1 MYVVDASVYA
11 PLMVL
16 LGGKMRRT
24 MVRGRF
30 HILDLTIYEV
40 CNAFWK
46 EYSKLGRIDRELA
59 VESCS
64 LSAKL
69 AKYAVVHSVC
79 ELDMERVAR
88 VAAEAGIPVY
98 DAAYIEL
105 ANMLGKPL
113 ASHDKDILETAPR
126 YGIETLDLDMFLK
139 VVEELSG
146 SKDKNKVFGGD
157 G

>member
-1 MYVVDASVYA
+1 MYVVDASVYV

-16 LGGKMRRT
+16 LGGKMRRI
-24 MVRGRF
+24 MVRSRF
-30 HILDLTIYEV
+30 HILDLTVYET
-40 CNAFWK
+40 CNVFWK

-59 VESCS
+59 VKSCS

-69 AKYAVVHSVC
+69 AKYAVVHSVG
-79 ELDMERVAR
+79 ELDMERVAKIA
-88 VAAEAGIPVY
+88 VETGIPVY

-113 ASHDKDILETAPR
+113 ASHDKDILENAPR
-126 YGIETLDLDMFLK
+126 YGVDTLDLDMFLK

-146 SKDKNKVFGGD
+146 GKG
-157 G
+157 